1 MRSEYLERGEGHT
14 GSGPGGAVSDCGL
27 PAIHHTLLLQSSLE
41 EAEGGCD
48 LGSPGP
54 WPLTPLA
61 PGPTQMAH
69 TCSVLEILAL
79 VASFTCVCRT
89 RPLPDLPRWPRLK
102 PRSSW

>member
-1 MRSEYLERGEGHT
+1 MGLAWALLLELPDSQAH
-14 GSGPGGAVSDCGL
+14 SGPAC
-27 PAIHHTLLLQSSLE
+27 
-41 EAEGGCD
+41 
-48 LGSPGP
+48 
-54 WPLTPLA
+54 
-61 PGPTQMAH
+61 